1 MITWGQV
8 TLLVAGNAGPDP
20 QGGMA
25 GGGRG
30 TPKQLPVPSGPPTPL
45 TGKFLVTEE
54 VLPPAWTDGVN
65 FGAARECWG
74 CSLFVFFRN
83 QS

>member
-8 TLLVAGNAGPDP
+8 TLLVPGNAGPDP
-20 QGGMA
+20 QGGVA
-25 GGGRG
+25 GE
-30 TPKQLPVPSGPPTPL
+30 PPSSCLCHQVPPTPL

-74 CSLFVFFRN
+74 CSLSVFFRN